1 MQNAPLATMIN
12 KIEEDK
18 KIKALIN
25 TWQIQDSS
33 SRAYQCFGGF
43 MDGRMSTSDR
53 APPASYICHRCNI
66 QGHFI
71 RDCPTNGDP
80 NYDIKKLKL
89 PTGIP
94 KSMLMTTSDG
104 SYALTGG
111 VVAALKPDE
120 ATFEME
126 IEGLPS
132 TRSAINIPA
141 ELHCPLCKRVMK
153 DVVMT
158 GKCCYRSF
166 CDKCIRDCIISKSMC
181 ACGATNILADDLVPN
196 KNVRDLLESYQLAKP
211 PLSSHSVDL
220 KRKREI
226 EHIFESEFAKARDI
240 GIEDF
245 ASSKLACVCV
255 SSFASFLLVYYGR
268 VLLLLFGKRALCLLL
283 ASTEREHPLYCFES
297 EWVQLNQLLETVQLG
312 KDMRETVSTL
322 LILYKEYPERKR
334 KMDFHADVTSS
345 DWLKHSVCYSTHRA
359 MRISRQ
365 IVRHP
370 NIAKYLDEATL
381 IPRDNS
387 VIVHRVP
394 RGLRKPIVIERKR
407 ATFEMEIEG
416 LPSTRSAIDI
426 PAELHCPLCKR
437 VMKDAVMTGK
447 CCYRSFC
454 DKCIRD
460 CIISKSMCACG
471 ATNILA
477 DDLVPNKN
485 VRDLLESYQLA
496 KPPLLSHYVDLKR
509 KREIEHIFESEFA
522 KARDIGIEDVAS
534 SKLACVCVSSFASFL
549 LMYYGRVLPLLFGKR
564 ALCLLLASTE
574 REHPL
579 YCFEN

>member
-1 MQNAPLATMIN
+1 MVLQMEENDWHDFGDLCTIDAFEVQSTNTMQNAPLAPMIN

-66 QGHFI
+66 PGHFI

-120 ATFEME
+120 
-126 IEGLPS
+126 
-132 TRSAINIPA
+132 
-141 ELHCPLCKRVMK
+141 
-153 DVVMT
+153 
-158 GKCCYRSF
+158 
-166 CDKCIRDCIISKSMC
+166 
-181 ACGATNILADDLVPN
+181 
-196 KNVRDLLESYQLAKP
+196 
-211 PLSSHSVDL
+211 
-220 KRKREI
+220 
-226 EHIFESEFAKARDI
+226 
-240 GIEDF
+240 
-245 ASSKLACVCV
+245 
-255 SSFASFLLVYYGR
+255 
-268 VLLLLFGKRALCLLL
+268 
-283 ASTEREHPLYCFES
+283 
-297 EWVQLNQLLETVQLG
+297 
-312 KDMRETVSTL
+312 
-322 LILYKEYPERKR
+322 
-334 KMDFHADVTSS
+334 
-345 DWLKHSVCYSTHRA
+345 
-359 MRISRQ
+359 
-365 IVRHP
+365 
-370 NIAKYLDEATL
+370 
-381 IPRDNS
+381 
-387 VIVHRVP
+387 
-394 RGLRKPIVIERKR
+394 

-496 KPPLLSHYVDLKR
+496 KPLLPSHSVDLKR
-509 KREIEHIFESEFA
+509 KCEIEHIFESEFA

-534 SKLACVCVSSFASFL
+534 SKLACVCVSSFASFCSCT
-549 LMYYGRVLPLLFGKR
+549 MEGCYYFCSARERYVYCLRRLKENILCIVLRRKSFCTFGG
-564 ALCLLLASTE
+564 S
-574 REHPL
+574 
-579 YCFEN
+579 

>member
-1 MQNAPLATMIN
+1 MAVHYKFKSSKDYKSLVIEGPSISVADLKLRIVESMHLKRRADFILMVFDAQTSEEYLDEATLIPRDNSVLVHRVPRGLRMPIVIERKRANIIDNKEKDLDQSSKSSPPMVLQPEENDWHDFGDLCTIDAFEVQSTNTMQNAPLAPMIN
-12 KIEEDK
+12 KIEEDR

-43 MDGRMSTSDR
+43 MDGRMITSDR
-53 APPASYICHRCNI
+53 APPAGYICRRCNI
-66 QGHFI
+66 PGHFI

-94 KSMLMTTSDG
+94 KSMLMTTSNG
-104 SYALTGG
+104 SYALTDV

-120 ATFEME
+120 TTFEME
-126 IEGLPS
+126 IE
-132 TRSAINIPA
+132 R
-141 ELHCPLCKRVMK
+141 
-153 DVVMT
+153 
-158 GKCCYRSF
+158 
-166 CDKCIRDCIISKSMC
+166 
-181 ACGATNILADDLVPN
+181 
-196 KNVRDLLESYQLAKP
+196 
-211 PLSSHSVDL
+211 
-220 KRKREI
+220 
-226 EHIFESEFAKARDI
+226 
-240 GIEDF
+240 
-245 ASSKLACVCV
+245 
-255 SSFASFLLVYYGR
+255 
-268 VLLLLFGKRALCLLL
+268 
-283 ASTEREHPLYCFES
+283 
-297 EWVQLNQLLETVQLG
+297 
-312 KDMRETVSTL
+312 
-322 LILYKEYPERKR
+322 
-334 KMDFHADVTSS
+334 
-345 DWLKHSVCYSTHRA
+345 
-359 MRISRQ
+359 
-365 IVRHP
+365 
-370 NIAKYLDEATL
+370 
-381 IPRDNS
+381 
-387 VIVHRVP
+387 
-394 RGLRKPIVIERKR
+394 
-407 ATFEMEIEG
+407 

-426 PAELHCPLCKR
+426 PAELHCPLCKG

-496 KPPLLSHYVDLKR
+496 KPPSPSHSVNLKR

-549 LMYYGRVLPLLFGKR
+549 LMYYGRVLLLLFGKR

-579 YCFEN
+579 YCFESEVLLYFWWILKFHVLIFMFHHRQENFNDFVGICLLVRLILQLLQYSLSTPLLPVDFAMSAYFVGNI